1 MGRITLFT
9 VTSLR
14 KPAEFLPMKIAIFT
28 RRSSNGRKR
37 WSSRL
42 PACAFTLIELLVSVT
57 FLVVLMLVITEML
70 GLVQRTW
77 VRTNSRVSQFREA
90 RMAFDALSRNLG
102 QAVLNTYW
110 DTPSSSKAGQ
120 IIAPA
125 PNYVRTSEL
134 QFVCGPATYLF
145 PSLPGGSGN
154 YPGHGVFFQAPL
166 GITNLTSSDENQ
178 TTANTENMT
187 SLLCGR
193 GYFVQWGDD
202 TSFRPAFLA
211 NNTLV
216 PLRFRYR
223 LMEYSPT
230 AEMNQ
235 IYNAKY
241 KPITQNSRQWFQDAV
256 QSKIVNGENSTSR
269 AFTRSIAENILA
281 LIISPQIE
289 VPPGG
294 TGVTPTSIAPNY
306 IYDSTLVSNPGAT
319 VGGGNNSQG
328 TQHLLP
334 PLIQVTM
341 IALDQ
346 VSGETL
352 ASNSATQQ
360 AVSNVLGGLF
370 QQASSFSTDL
380 HKSDGTQGQLEKV
393 LRAQK
398 LNFRVFTTM
407 IPIKQSRW
415 SL

>member
-1 MGRITLFT
+1 MRIATL
-9 VTSLR
+9 
-14 KPAEFLPMKIAIFT
+14 T
-28 RRSSNGRKR
+28 RPGSNVGKR
-37 WSSRL
+37 WSTRL
-42 PACAFTLIELLVSVT
+42 PARAFTLIELLVSVT
-57 FLVVLMLVITEML
+57 FLVVLMLVITEVL

-102 QAVLNTYW
+102 QAVLNAYW
-110 DTPSSSKAGQ
+110 DTPSTSNAGQ

-125 PNYVRTSEL
+125 TNYVRTSEL
-134 QFVCGPATYLF
+134 QFVCGPASYLF
-145 PSLPGGSGN
+145 PGLAGGTGN

-166 GITNLTSSDENQ
+166 GVTNLTASPEGT

-193 GYFVQWGDD
+193 GYFVKWGDD
-202 TSFRPAFLA
+202 TAFRPAFLA

-216 PLRFRYR
+216 PARFRYR

-235 IYNAKY
+235 IYSSQY
-241 KPITQNSRQWFQDAV
+241 KPITQYSRQWFQEAV
-256 QSKIVNGENSTSR
+256 QSNIVTGEKSTSR
-269 AFTRSIAENILA
+269 AFTRPIAENILA
-281 LIISPQIE
+281 LVISPQIE
-289 VPPGG
+289 VPPGA

-306 IYDSTLVSNPGAT
+306 IYDSTLINNPGAS
-319 VGGGNNSQG
+319 GGGGTNSQG

-352 ASNSATQQ
+352 ASNAATQS
-360 AVSNVLGGLF
+360 ALSSMLGGLF
-370 QQASSFSTDL
+370 QQASSLGADL
-380 HKSDGTQGQLEKV
+380 HQPNGTQGQLEQF
-393 LRAQK
+393 LRAKK

-407 IPIKQSRW
+407 IALKQSRW

>member
-1 MGRITLFT
+1 MRTATL
-9 VTSLR
+9 
-14 KPAEFLPMKIAIFT
+14 T
-28 RRSSNGRKR
+28 RPSSKVGKR
-37 WSSRL
+37 WSRCL
-42 PACAFTLIELLVSVT
+42 PARAFTLIELLVSVT
-57 FLVVLMLVITEML
+57 FVVVLMLVITEVL

-77 VRTNSRVSQFREA
+77 VRSNSRVSQFREA

-110 DTPSSSKAGQ
+110 DTPSTSNAGA
-120 IIAPA
+120 IIQAA
-125 PNYVRTSEL
+125 TNYQRKSEL
-134 QFVCGPATYLF
+134 QFVCGPASYLF

-166 GITNLTSSDENQ
+166 GVTNLTSSTENQ
-178 TTANTENMT
+178 STANTENMT
-187 SLLCGR
+187 GLLCGR
-193 GYFVQWGDD
+193 GYFVQWGND

-216 PLRFRYR
+216 PLRYRYR

-235 IYNAKY
+235 IYSAKY
-241 KPITQNSRQWFQDAV
+241 KPITSNSRQWFQEAV
-256 QSKIVNGENSTSR
+256 QSNIMTGEKSTTR
-269 AFTRSIAENILA
+269 AFTRPIAENILA
-281 LIISPQIE
+281 LVISPQIE
-289 VPPGG
+289 VPPGA

-319 VGGGNNSQG
+319 GGAGNNSQG

-346 VSGETL
+346 VSAETL
-352 ASNSATQQ
+352 SSNPTTQQ

-370 QQASSFSTDL
+370 QQASSFGTDL
-380 HKSDGTQGQLEKV
+380 HQPNGTQGQLEQL

-407 IPIKQSRW
+407 IPMKQSRW

>member
-1 MGRITLFT
+1 MRTATL
-9 VTSLR
+9 
-14 KPAEFLPMKIAIFT
+14 T
-28 RRSSNGRKR
+28 RPRSKGGKR
-37 WSSRL
+37 WSRLL
-42 PACAFTLIELLVSVT
+42 PARAFTLIELLVSVT

-77 VRTNSRVSQFREA
+77 VRSNSRVSQFREA

-110 DTPSSSKAGQ
+110 DTPSTSNAGAIMQ
-120 IIAPA
+120 AA
-125 PNYVRTSEL
+125 TNYQRTSEL
-134 QFVCGPATYLF
+134 QFVCGPANYLF
-145 PSLPGGSGN
+145 PTLPGGAGN

-166 GITNLTSSDENQ
+166 GVTNLTSSTESQ
-178 TTANTENMT
+178 SSANTENMT

-193 GYFVQWGDD
+193 GYFVKWGDD
-202 TSFRPAFLA
+202 TAFRPAFLA

-216 PLRFRYR
+216 PARFRYR

-235 IYNAKY
+235 IYSSAM
-241 KPITQNSRQWFQDAV
+241 KPITQNSRRWFQDAV
-256 QSKIVNGENSTSR
+256 QSNIVAGEKSTTR
-269 AFTRSIAENILA
+269 AFTRPIAENILA
-281 LIISPQIE
+281 LVISPQIE
-289 VPPGG
+289 VPPGT
-294 TGVTPTSIAPNY
+294 TGVTATSIAPNY
-306 IYDSTLVSNPGAT
+306 IYDSTLINNPGAT
-319 VGGGNNSQG
+319 GGGGTSSQG

-352 ASNSATQQ
+352 ASNAATQQ
-360 AVSNVLGGLF
+360 AVANLLGGLF
-370 QQASSFSTDL
+370 QQASSLATDL
-380 HKSDGTQGQLEKV
+380 HQPNGTQGQLEQL

-407 IPIKQSRW
+407 IALKQSRW

>member
-1 MGRITLFT
+1 MRIAT
-9 VTSLR
+9 
-14 KPAEFLPMKIAIFT
+14 FT
-28 RRSSNGRKR
+28 RRSSNGGKR
-37 WSSRL
+37 WSSSL

-90 RMAFDALSRNLG
+90 RMAFDALSRNVG

-125 PNYVRTSEL
+125 TNYVRTSEL

-145 PSLPGGSGN
+145 PTLPGGSGN

-166 GITNLTSSDENQ
+166 GVTNLTSSDENQ

-193 GYFVQWGDD
+193 GYFVQWGND

-216 PLRFRYR
+216 PLRYRYR

-235 IYNAKY
+235 IYSAKY
-241 KPITQNSRQWFQDAV
+241 KPITQNSRQWFQEAV
-256 QSKIVNGENSTSR
+256 QSNIVTGEKSTSR
-269 AFTRSIAENILA
+269 AFTRPIAENILA
-281 LIISPQIE
+281 LVISPQIE
-289 VPPGG
+289 VPPGA

-319 VGGGNNSQG
+319 GGSGTNSQG

-346 VSGETL
+346 VSAETL
-352 ASNSATQQ
+352 SSNAATQQ

-370 QQASSFSTDL
+370 QQASSLGTDL
-380 HKSDGTQGQLEKV
+380 HQSDGTQGQLEKL

-407 IPIKQSRW
+407 IALKQSRW

>member
-1 MGRITLFT
+1 MERTILFT
-9 VTSLR
+9 VTCLP
-14 KPAEFLPMKIAIFT
+14 KPAEFQTMRTATLT
-28 RRSSNGRKR
+28 RPSSKVGKR
-37 WSSRL
+37 WSRCL
-42 PACAFTLIELLVSVT
+42 PARAFTLIELLVSVT
-57 FLVVLMLVITEML
+57 FVVVLMLVITEVL

-77 VRTNSRVSQFREA
+77 VRSNSRVSQFREA

-110 DTPSSSKAGQ
+110 DTPSTSNAGA
-120 IIAPA
+120 IIQAA
-125 PNYVRTSEL
+125 TNYQRKSEL
-134 QFVCGPATYLF
+134 QFVCGPASYLF

-166 GITNLTSSDENQ
+166 GVTNLTSSTENQ
-178 TTANTENMT
+178 STANTENMT
-187 SLLCGR
+187 GLLCGR
-193 GYFVQWGDD
+193 GYFVQWGND

-216 PLRFRYR
+216 PLRYRYR

-235 IYNAKY
+235 IYSAKY
-241 KPITQNSRQWFQDAV
+241 KPITSNSRQWFQEAV
-256 QSKIVNGENSTSR
+256 QSNIMTGEKSTTR
-269 AFTRSIAENILA
+269 AFTRPIAENILA
-281 LIISPQIE
+281 LVISPQIE
-289 VPPGG
+289 VPPGA

-319 VGGGNNSQG
+319 GGAGNNSQG

-346 VSGETL
+346 VSAETL
-352 ASNSATQQ
+352 SSNPTTQQ

-370 QQASSFSTDL
+370 QQASSFGTDL
-380 HKSDGTQGQLEKV
+380 HQPNGTQGQLEQL

-407 IPIKQSRW
+407 IPMKQSRW

>member
-1 MGRITLFT
+1 MERTILFT
-9 VTSLR
+9 ATCLP
-14 KPAEFLPMKIAIFT
+14 KPAEFQTMRTATLT
-28 RRSSNGRKR
+28 RPSSNVGKR
-37 WSSRL
+37 WSRCL
-42 PACAFTLIELLVSVT
+42 AARAFTLIELLVSVT
-57 FLVVLMLVITEML
+57 FVVVLMLVITEVL

-77 VRTNSRVSQFREA
+77 VRSNSRVSQFREA

-102 QAVLNTYW
+102 QAVLNAYW
-110 DTPSSSKAGQ
+110 DTPSTSNAGA
-120 IIAPA
+120 IIQAA
-125 PNYVRTSEL
+125 TNYQRKSEL
-134 QFVCGPATYLF
+134 QFVCGPASYLF

-166 GITNLTSSDENQ
+166 GVTNLTSSTENQ
-178 TTANTENMT
+178 STANTENMT

-193 GYFVQWGDD
+193 GYFVQWGNDA
-202 TSFRPAFLA
+202 SFRPAFLA

-216 PLRFRYR
+216 PLRYRYR

-235 IYNAKY
+235 IYSAKY
-241 KPITQNSRQWFQDAV
+241 KPITQNSRQWFQEAV
-256 QSKIVNGENSTSR
+256 QSNITTGEKSTTR
-269 AFTRSIAENILA
+269 AFTRPIAENILA
-281 LIISPQIE
+281 LVISPQIE
-289 VPPGG
+289 VPPGA

-319 VGGGNNSQG
+319 GGGGTNRQV

-346 VSGETL
+346 VSAETL
-352 ASNSATQQ
+352 SSNPTTQQ

-370 QQASSFSTDL
+370 QQAASFGTDL
-380 HKSDGTQGQLEKV
+380 HQPNGTQGQLEQL

-407 IPIKQSRW
+407 IPMKQSRW